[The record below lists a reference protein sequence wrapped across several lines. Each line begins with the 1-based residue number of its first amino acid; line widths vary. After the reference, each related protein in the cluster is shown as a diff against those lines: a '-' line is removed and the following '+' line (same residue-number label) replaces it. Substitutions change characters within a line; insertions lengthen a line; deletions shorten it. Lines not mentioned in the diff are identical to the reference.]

1 MSDYDRGL
9 ADGRAGLPPARDG
22 NFEYDQGRIEADR
35 QRSSGG
41 AASGAGLGVLL
52 LVVPLCFLYPCIGA
66 LVAPF
71 AIWSLHGTTDR
82 SVESVIAAMF
92 LPAIAAV
99 YFGARFER
107 RASRFKLYRRLR
119 DVWRWVFGIGL
130 FIKYAG
136 QTGWHAPSHTM
147 MFLALIAVPLLYWTT
162 KKADR
167 VYEFDGSG

>member
-9 ADGRAGLPPARDG
+9 ADGRAGLPSARDG
-22 NFEYDQGRIEADR
+22 NFEYDQGRIEAER

-52 LVVPLCFLYPCIGA
+52 LVVPLCFVYPCMGA

-71 AIWSLHGTTDR
+71 AIWSLHGTAW
-82 SVESVIAAMF
+82 SVESVIATMF

-107 RASRFKLYRRLR
+107 RVSRSKLYRQLR

-130 FIKYAG
+130 FIKYAS
-136 QTGWHAPSHTM
+136 QTGWHAPGQGM
-147 MFLALIAVPLLYWTT
+147 MFLALVAIPLLFWTT